1 MDNKDQN
8 AAGLPLAPT
17 PIQLGRGTGKGS
29 GEPAPSA
36 PTPPLLGAGGI
47 NPDGKGLSGFVQ
59 RYRKAILLLVVVL
72 CLGGFYASQ
81 ALPVAIFPDL
91 AAPRIIVTAD
101 AGNTPIPTVLANI
114 TRPLENAVAG
124 VPNVTKVSS
133 LTQRGGDELDV
144 NFNWGTDMP
153 ATLQLVQAR
162 IAQLQASLPAGT
174 TVAAERLN
182 PSVFPVMGYS
192 LYSSSVSPQE
202 LRRLALYTLRPRL
215 LQVPGVREIAVQGG
229 DTPDFLVQLHPTA
242 LLARGVSVSDV
253 EAALSKNN
261 EVNSVG
267 YYDQSF
273 LRYQVLVSGL
283 FKTAKDIGNV
293 TVAVKNR
300 VPVTIGEIGTV
311 THGVEAHTVETSG
324 DGHPAVLLSII
335 KQPTGNTVQVS
346 DGIKKALADANV
358 VLPPGIT
365 ITNYY
370 DQSEIVVSS
379 QHSVLEALI
388 LGGALALVV
397 LMLFLGN
404 LRTAAIVLIIL
415 PLTIVIAFALMKVLG
430 QTMNIM
436 TLGALAVAL
445 GLVIDDG
452 IVVVENMWTEL
463 ESGKERSEAIAAGLQ
478 AITPAMVGSS
488 LTTMAAFLPLTFLND
503 LTGQFFGPLAL
514 VMIAT
519 LTISL
524 ALALLLTPILAGW
537 LLPQKAAA
545 HDARKPNI
553 FARVLGFFPRQF
565 DKIVRVYAR
574 ALRWCLAHKAVV
586 IVLLLPIG
594 LGTFLLYRSIPTGFF
609 PEFDEGGFIL
619 DYQLP
624 AGTSLAESS
633 AVSGQIE
640 TVLAQTPE
648 IANWSR
654 QTGAQAG
661 FDITTQNVGDM
672 TVRLKS
678 NRTRDINAIM
688 DDIRGQIT
696 AKYPAADVDFHQTL
710 QDNIGD
716 IAGNP
721 NPVEIKIFGPDQ
733 ATLEDLAQ
741 KVNDAISKQ
750 PYIVGSLSG
759 IVHSNPESVLNVNTA
774 EAQRYGLTTDDIT
787 QAVSAALQ
795 GVEPTQIQQ
804 GEQAVGVRVVLAH
817 PGQALT
823 PELLPNILI
832 ASPVT
837 GGDVPVSEVA
847 TVGSAPGASQGT
859 RENQRPMISV
869 TASLSGKDLGSG
881 TQAVKAVVSKEV
893 TLPPGYTIEYG
904 GLYASQQQSF
914 AELGQTLLITMM
926 LVFTL
931 LVFQFR
937 SIRQAAALL
946 LAAILSLFG
955 VLAAL
960 SLAKTPL
967 NISSFTGAIMI
978 IGIITENGIVLFA
991 FFNGLR
997 SEDPHSDLVAQIQKA
1012 GEERLRPILMTTIGA
1027 ILALLPLALGLGAG
1041 AALQKPLAIAVI
1053 GGLSVSTLFTLIV
1066 APVLFVA
1073 LEGLTRPKA
1082 EAKPGKPSK
1091 SQPPPPVKS
1100 TAEPMTLEKG

>member
-1 MDNKDQN
+1 M
-8 AAGLPLAPT
+8 GLN
-17 PIQLGRGTGKGS
+17 GW
-29 GEPAPSA
+29 
-36 PTPPLLGAGGI
+36 
-47 NPDGKGLSGFVQ
+47 VQ
-59 RYRKAILLLVVVL
+59 HYRKAILLLVVVL
-72 CLGGFYASQ
+72 CFGGFYASQ
-81 ALPVAIFPDL
+81 TLPVAIFPDL
-91 AAPRIIVTAD
+91 NAPRIIVTAD

-114 TRPLENAVAG
+114 TRPLENAVSG

-144 NFNWGTDMP
+144 NFSWGTDMP
-153 ATLQLVQAR
+153 ATLQQVQAR
-162 IAQLQASLPAGT
+162 IAQVQAALPAGT
-174 TVAAERLN
+174 NVTAERLN

-192 LYSSSVSPQE
+192 LYSKSVSPQE

-215 LQVPGVREIAVQGG
+215 LRVPGVREIAVQGG
-229 DTPDFLVQLHPTA
+229 DTPDFLVQLNPTS
-242 LLARGVSVSDV
+242 LLTRGVSAQDV
-253 EAALSKNN
+253 ETALAKNN

-283 FKTAKDIGNV
+283 FTTANDISNV
-293 TVAVKNR
+293 TVAVKNH
-300 VPVTIGEIGTV
+300 VPVTIGEVGTV
-311 THGVEAHTVETSG
+311 THGIEPHTVETSG
-324 DGHPAVLLSII
+324 DGHVAVLLSII
-335 KQPTGNTVQVS
+335 KQPTGNTVQVA
-346 DGIKKALADANV
+346 DGIKQALADAKSA
-358 VLPPGIT
+358 LPPGIT
-365 ITNYY
+365 ITNFY
-370 DQSEIVVSS
+370 DQSEIVIGS

-388 LGGALALVV
+388 LGGALALIV

-415 PLTIVIAFALMKVLG
+415 PFTIVISFALMKLLG

-452 IVVVENMWTEL
+452 IVVVENMFHEL
-463 ESGKERSEAIAAGLQ
+463 ENGKERSDAIAAGLK

-514 VMIAT
+514 IMIAT
-519 LTISL
+519 LTVSL

-537 LLPQKAAA
+537 LLPKKAAA
-545 HDARKPNI
+545 HDSKKSNV
-553 FARVLGFFPRQF
+553 FARILGFFPRQF
-565 DKIVRVYAR
+565 DSIVRVYAR
-574 ALRWCLAHKAVV
+574 SLRWCLAHKAVV
-586 IVLLLPIG
+586 LLLLLPVG
-594 LGTFLLYRSIPTGFF
+594 FGTVLLYQRIPTGFF

-624 AGTSLAESS
+624 AGTSLTESS

-640 TVLAQTPE
+640 TVLAKTPE
-648 IANWSR
+648 VVAWSR

-678 NRTRDINAIM
+678 NRTRDINAVM
-688 DDIRGQIT
+688 DDIRSQVE
-696 AKYPAADVDFHQTL
+696 AKYPAAQVDFHQTL
-710 QDNIGD
+710 QDEIGD
-716 IAGNP
+716 IAGSP
-721 NPVEIKIFGPDQ
+721 SPVQIKIFGPDQ

-741 KVNDAISKQ
+741 KVDGVIAKLPFVQDDA
-750 PYIVGSLSG
+750 SG
-759 IVHSNPESVLNVNTA
+759 IVHSSPESVLKVNTQ
-774 EAQRYGLTTDDIT
+774 EAQRFGLTTDDIR
-787 QAVSAALQ
+787 QAVQAALQ
-795 GVEPTQIQQ
+795 GVEPTQVQQ
-804 GEQAVGVRVVLAH
+804 GEQAVGVRVVLAQ
-817 PGQALT
+817 PSQALT
-823 PELLPNILI
+823 PELLPNISI

-847 TVGSAPGASQGT
+847 DVVSEPGASQIT
-859 RENQRPMISV
+859 RENQRQMIAV
-869 TASLSGKDLGSG
+869 TAGLTGNDLGG
-881 TQAVKAVVSKEV
+881 NTLAIQKVVSKQV
-893 TLPPGYTIEYG
+893 PLPEGYTIEYG

-937 SIRQAAALL
+937 SIRQAVALL

-960 SLAKTPL
+960 MLTNTPL

-991 FFNGLR
+991 FFNHLR
-997 SEDPHSDLVAQIQKA
+997 HENPSGDLTAQVQKA

-1027 ILALLPLALGLGAG
+1027 ILALMPLALGLGAG

-1066 APVLFVA
+1066 APVLYVT
-1073 LEGLTRPKA
+1073 LEGLTRRPK
-1082 EAKPGKPSK
+1082 
-1091 SQPPPPVKS
+1091 
-1100 TAEPMTLEKG
+1100 

>member
-1 MDNKDQN
+1 MAVKYDPIPKSEPATQ
-8 AAGLPLAPT
+8 LEPT
-17 PIQLGRGTGKGS
+17 VKL
-29 GEPAPSA
+29 EPAPQPKAAASTEPSA
-36 PTPPLLGAGGI
+36 NTESAGST
-47 NPDGKGLSGFVQ
+47 GLSGWVQ

-72 CLGGFYASQ
+72 CLGGFYALQ

-144 NFNWGTDMP
+144 NFSWGTDMP
-153 ATLQLVQAR
+153 STLQQVQSR
-162 IAQLQASLPAGT
+162 IAQLQSSLPAGT
-174 TVAAERLN
+174 NVTAERLN

-192 LYSSSVSPQE
+192 LYSKTVSPQE
-202 LRRLALYTLRPRL
+202 LRRLSLYVLRPRL

-229 DTPDFLVQLHPTA
+229 DTPDFLVQLNLTA
-242 LLARGVSVSDV
+242 LLTRGVSVSDV
-253 EAALSKNN
+253 QTALSKNN
-261 EVNSVG
+261 QVNSVG
-267 YYDQSF
+267 FYDQSF

-283 FKTAKDIGNV
+283 FKNTKDIENV

-300 VPVTIGEIGTV
+300 VPVTIGEIGAV
-311 THGVEAHTVETSG
+311 THGVEPHTVETSG

-346 DGIKKALADANV
+346 DGIKKALADANA

-370 DQSEIVVSS
+370 DQSEIVVGS
-379 QHSVLEALI
+379 QHSVIEALI
-388 LGGALALVV
+388 LGGALALIV

-415 PLTIVIAFALMKVLG
+415 PLTIVIAFALMKLLG

-452 IVVVENMWTEL
+452 IVVVENMFTEL
-463 ESGKERSEAIAAGLQ
+463 ESGKERSEAIAAGLK

-537 LLPQKAAA
+537 LLPKKAAA
-545 HDARKPNI
+545 HDDKKPNI

-565 DKIVRVYAR
+565 DRIVRVYAR
-574 ALRWCLAHKAVV
+574 ALHWCLAHKAVV

-594 LGTFLLYRSIPTGFF
+594 IGTFLLYRSIPTGFF

-624 AGTSLAESS
+624 AGTSLTEAS

-640 TVLAQTPE
+640 TVLAHTPE
-648 IANWSR
+648 IAAWSR

-661 FDITTQNVGDM
+661 FAITTQNVGDM

-678 NRTRDINAIM
+678 NRTRDINAVM
-688 DDIRGQIT
+688 DDIRAQIL

-741 KVNDAISKQ
+741 KVSDAISKQ

-795 GVEPTQIQQ
+795 GTEPTQIQQ

-823 PELLPNILI
+823 PELLPSILI

-837 GGDVPVSEVA
+837 GSDIPVSEVA
-847 TVGSAPGASQGT
+847 TVESAPGASQVT
-859 RENQRPMISV
+859 RENQRQMISV
-869 TASLSGKDLGSG
+869 TASLSGKDLGSA
-881 TQAVKAVVSKEV
+881 TQAIKGVVSKNIQ
-893 TLPPGYTIEYG
+893 LPPGYTIEYG

-937 SIRQAAALL
+937 SIRQAMALL

-960 SLAKTPL
+960 TLTHTPL

-991 FFNGLR
+991 FFNHLR
-997 SEDPHSDLVAQIQKA
+997 SEDPRGDLVAQVQKA
-1012 GEERLRPILMTTIGA
+1012 GEERLRPILMTTIAA
-1027 ILALLPLALGLGAG
+1027 ILALMPLALGLGAG

-1073 LEGLTRPKA
+1073 MEGLTRTQPK
-1082 EAKPGKPSK
+1082 EKPDKPANS
-1091 SQPPPPVKS
+1091 
-1100 TAEPMTLEKG
+1100 

>member
-1 MDNKDQN
+1 M
-8 AAGLPLAPT
+8 PT
-17 PIQLGRGTGKGS
+17 
-29 GEPAPSA
+29 
-36 PTPPLLGAGGI
+36 
-47 NPDGKGLSGFVQ
+47 
-59 RYRKAILLLVVVL
+59 
-72 CLGGFYASQ
+72 
-81 ALPVAIFPDL
+81 
-91 AAPRIIVTAD
+91 
-101 AGNTPIPTVLANI
+101 
-114 TRPLENAVAG
+114 
-124 VPNVTKVSS
+124 
-133 LTQRGGDELDV
+133 
-144 NFNWGTDMP
+144 
-153 ATLQLVQAR
+153 TLQQVQAKL
-162 IAQLQASLPAGT
+162 AQLQASLPSGT
-174 TVAAERLN
+174 VVTAERLN

-192 LYSSSVSPQE
+192 LHSKTVSPQD
-202 LRRLALYTLRPRL
+202 LRRLSLYILRPRL

-229 DTPDFLVQLHPTA
+229 DTPNFLVQLNPTA
-242 LLARGVSVSDV
+242 LLARGVSVQDV
-253 EAALSKNN
+253 QTALSKNN
-261 EVNSVG
+261 QVNSVG
-267 YYDQSF
+267 FYDQSF

-283 FKTAKDIGNV
+283 FKTAKDIENV

-311 THGVEAHTVETSG
+311 THGVEPHTVETSG

-346 DGIKKALADANV
+346 DGIKKALEDAKS

-365 ITNYY
+365 IANYY
-370 DQSEIVVSS
+370 DEAVIVTGS
-379 QHSVLEALI
+379 QNSVIEALI

-397 LMLFLGN
+397 LTLFLGN
-404 LRTAAIVLIIL
+404 LRTASIVLIIL
-415 PLTIVIAFALMKVLG
+415 PLTIVIAFALMKLLG

-452 IVVVENMWTEL
+452 IVVVENMFTEM
-463 ESGKERSEAIAAGLQ
+463 ERGRERSESIAAGLK

-519 LTISL
+519 LAISL

-537 LLPQKAAA
+537 LLPRKAAA
-545 HDARKPNI
+545 HDAKKPNI
-553 FARVLGFFPRQF
+553 FARILGFFPRQF

-574 ALRWCLAHKAVV
+574 TLHWCLAHKAVV

-594 LGTFLLYRSIPTGFF
+594 IGTFLLYRSIPTGFF
-609 PEFDEGGFIL
+609 PEFDEGGFVL

-624 AGTSLAESS
+624 AGTSLAETGIV
-633 AVSGQIE
+633 AGQIE
-640 TVLAQTPE
+640 TILAKTSE
-648 IANWSR
+648 VAAWSR
-654 QTGAQAG
+654 QTGAQNG
-661 FDITTQNVGDM
+661 FAITTQNVGDM

-678 NRTRDINAIM
+678 SRSRDINAVM
-688 DDIRGQIT
+688 DDIRTQVLS
-696 AKYPAADVDFHQTL
+696 KYPAADVDFHQTL
-710 QDNIGD
+710 QDETGD

-750 PYIVGSLSG
+750 SYIVGSLSG

-774 EAQRYGLTTDDIT
+774 EAQRYGLTADDIT

-795 GVEPTQIQQ
+795 GTEPTQIQQ

-823 PELLPNILI
+823 PELLPNILV

-837 GGDVPVSEVA
+837 GGDVPISEVA
-847 TVGSAPGASQGT
+847 TVESAPGASQVT
-859 RENQRPMISV
+859 RENQRQMISV

-881 TQAVKAVVSKEV
+881 TQAVKAVVSKAV
-893 TLPPGYTIEYG
+893 QLPPGYTIEYG

-914 AELGQTLLITMM
+914 AELGQTLLVTMM

-937 SIRQAAALL
+937 SIRQAVALL

-960 SLAKTPL
+960 ALAKTPL

-991 FFNGLR
+991 FFNHLR
-997 SEDPHSDLVAQIQKA
+997 SEDPHGDLTALVQKA
-1012 GEERLRPILMTTIGA
+1012 GEERLRPILMTTIAA
-1027 ILALLPLALGLGAG
+1027 ILALMPLALGLGAG

-1053 GGLSVSTLFTLIV
+1053 GGLSVSTFFTLLV

-1073 LEGLTRPKA
+1073 LEGMTRKKPEEKTDTQPENGTQTSTPAAEPAHAETKQA
-1082 EAKPGKPSK
+1082 EA
-1091 SQPPPPVKS
+1091 
-1100 TAEPMTLEKG
+1100 TA

>member
-1 MDNKDQN
+1 M
-8 AAGLPLAPT
+8 
-17 PIQLGRGTGKGS
+17 
-29 GEPAPSA
+29 
-36 PTPPLLGAGGI
+36 
-47 NPDGKGLSGFVQ
+47 GLSGWVQ

-72 CLGGFYASQ
+72 CLGGFSASQ
-81 ALPVAIFPDL
+81 SLPVAIFPDL

-144 NFNWGTDMP
+144 NFSWGTDMP
-153 ATLQLVQAR
+153 ATLQQVQAKL
-162 IAQLQASLPAGT
+162 AQAQAGLPAGT
-174 TVAAERLN
+174 VVSAERLN

-192 LYSSSVSPQE
+192 LYSPTVSPQQ
-202 LRRLALYTLRPRL
+202 LRSLALYTLRPRL
-215 LQVPGVREIAVQGG
+215 LRVPGVREIAVQGG
-229 DTPDFLVQLHPTA
+229 DTPDFLVRLNPTS
-242 LLARGVSVSDV
+242 LLTRGITVSDV
-253 EAALSKNN
+253 QTALSKNN
-261 EVNSVG
+261 QVNSVG
-267 YYDQSF
+267 SYDQSF

-283 FKTAKDIGNV
+283 FKTAADIRNV

-300 VPVTIGEIGTV
+300 VPVTLGEVGTV
-311 THGVEAHTVETSG
+311 TRGIEPHTVETSG

-346 DGIKKALADANV
+346 DGIKQALADAKSL
-358 VLPPGIT
+358 LPPGVT
-365 ITNYY
+365 VTNYY
-370 DQSEIVVSS
+370 DQAEIVLGS
-379 QHSVLEALI
+379 QNSVVEALI
-388 LGGALALVV
+388 IGGVLALIV

-415 PLTIVIAFALMKVLG
+415 PLTIVISFALMKLLG
-430 QTMNIM
+430 QTLNIM

-452 IVVVENMWTEL
+452 IVVVENMFSEL
-463 ESGKERSEAIAAGLQ
+463 ESGKERSEAIAAGLK

-519 LTISL
+519 LTVSL

-537 LLPQKAAA
+537 LLPLKADA
-545 HDARKPNI
+545 HTGRKPNI
-553 FARVLGFFPRQF
+553 LARVLGFFPRQF

-574 ALRWCLAHKAVV
+574 VLGWCLVHKAVV
-586 IVLLLPIG
+586 IALLLPVA
-594 LGTFLLYRSIPTGFF
+594 LGTFFLYKNIETGFF

-619 DYQLP
+619 DYKLP
-624 AGTSLAESS
+624 AGTSLAEASV
-633 AVSGQIE
+633 VSGQIE
-640 TVLAQTPE
+640 TLLAQTPE
-648 IANWSR
+648 IAAWSR
-654 QTGAQAG
+654 QTGAQSG
-661 FDITTQNVGDM
+661 FAITTQNTGDM

-678 NRTRDINAIM
+678 SRSRDINAIM
-688 DDIRGQIT
+688 EDLRGQIL

-721 NPVEIKIFGPDQ
+721 NPVEIKIFGTDE

-741 KVNDAISKQ
+741 KVDGAITPLGGKT
-750 PYIVGSLSG
+750 PYVVGDFNG
-759 IVHSNPESVLNVNTA
+759 IVHSNPESVLEVNTQA
-774 EAQRYGLTTDDIT
+774 AQRYGLTTDDIT
-787 QAVSAALQ
+787 QAVQAALQ
-795 GVEPTQIQQ
+795 GVEPTQVQQ

-817 PGQALT
+817 PGEALT
-823 PELLPNILI
+823 PELLPNIGI

-837 GGDVPVSEVA
+837 GGTVPVSEVA
-847 TVGSAPGASQGT
+847 AVVPAPGAAQVT
-859 RENQRPMISV
+859 RENQRQMISV
-869 TASLSGKDLGSG
+869 TASLSGKDLGSA
-881 TQAVKAVVSKEV
+881 TQAIQSAVGKSVK
-893 TLPPGYTIEYG
+893 LPPGYTIEYG

-937 SIRQAAALL
+937 SIRQAIALL

-960 SLAKTPL
+960 TLTHTLL

-991 FFNGLR
+991 FFNHLR
-997 SEDPHSDLVAQIQKA
+997 SEDPHGDLTALVQKA

-1027 ILALLPLALGLGAG
+1027 ILALMPLALGLGAG

-1053 GGLSVSTLFTLIV
+1053 GGLSVSTFFTLLV

-1073 LEGLTRPKA
+1073 LEGMTHKEPKTDA
-1082 EAKPGKPSK
+1082 AVREH
-1091 SQPPPPVKS
+1091 
-1100 TAEPMTLEKG
+1100 

>member
-1 MDNKDQN
+1 MS
-8 AAGLPLAPT
+8 ALTPL
-17 PIQLGRGTGKGS
+17 LLGTGGRS
-29 GEPAPSA
+29 EIIPG
-36 PTPPLLGAGGI
+36 
-47 NPDGKGLSGFVQ
+47 GKGLSGWVQ

-153 ATLQLVQAR
+153 ATLQLVQSR
-162 IAQLQASLPAGT
+162 IAQLQSSLPAGT
-174 TVAAERLN
+174 NVTAERLN

-192 LYSSSVSPQE
+192 LYSRTVSLQE
-202 LRRLALYTLRPRL
+202 LRRLSLYTLRPRL

-229 DTPDFLVQLHPTA
+229 DTPDFLVQLNPTS
-242 LLARGVSVSDV
+242 LLTRGVSVQDV
-253 EAALSKNN
+253 QTALSKNN

-283 FKTAKDIGNV
+283 FKTAKDIENV

-311 THGVEAHTVETSG
+311 THGVEPHTVETSG

-346 DGIKKALADANV
+346 DGIKKALSDAKS

-370 DQSEIVVSS
+370 DQSEIVVGS
-379 QHSVLEALI
+379 QHSVIEALI

-415 PLTIVIAFALMKVLG
+415 PLTIIIAFALMKILG

-452 IVVVENMWTEL
+452 IVVVENMFTEL
-463 ESGKERSEAIAAGLQ
+463 ESGKERSDAIAAGLK

-537 LLPQKAAA
+537 LLPKKAAA
-545 HDARKPNI
+545 HDAKKPNF

-574 ALRWCLAHKAVV
+574 ALHWCLAHKIV
-586 IVLLLPIG
+586 VLLLLLPVG
-594 LGTFLLYRSIPTGFF
+594 VGTFLLYRSIPTGFF

-624 AGTSLAESS
+624 AGTSLAEAS
-633 AVSGQIE
+633 AVSGQLE
-640 TVLAQTPE
+640 TVLAKTPE
-648 IANWSR
+648 VAAWSR
-654 QTGAQAG
+654 QTGAQNG
-661 FDITTQNVGDM
+661 FAITTQNVGDM

-678 NRTRDINAIM
+678 NRSRDINAVM
-688 DDIRGQIT
+688 DDIRAQVLS
-696 AKYPAADVDFHQTL
+696 KYPAADVDFHQTL

-733 ATLEDLAQ
+733 ATLEDLAT
-741 KVNDAISKQ
+741 KVDAVIAKQ
-750 PYIVGSLSG
+750 PYIVSDVSG
-759 IVHSNPESVLNVNTA
+759 VIHSSPESVLNVNTA

-823 PELLPNILI
+823 PELLPNIRI

-837 GGDVPVSEVA
+837 GGDIPVSEVA
-847 TVGSAPGASQGT
+847 TVESAPGASQIT
-859 RENQRPMISV
+859 RENQRQMISV
-869 TASLSGKDLGSG
+869 TASLSGKDLGSA
-881 TQAVKAVVSKEV
+881 TQAIKAVVSKQV
-893 TLPPGYTIEYG
+893 QLPPGYTIEYG

-937 SIRQAAALL
+937 SIRQAIALL
-946 LAAILSLFG
+946 IAAILSLFG

-960 SLAKTPL
+960 TLAKTPL

-991 FFNGLR
+991 FFNHLR
-997 SEDPHSDLVAQIQKA
+997 SEDPHGDLVAQIQKA

-1027 ILALLPLALGLGAG
+1027 ILALMPLALGLGAG

-1073 LEGLTRPKA
+1073 LEGLTRTKID
-1082 EAKPGKPSK
+1082 EKPDKPAK
-1091 SQPPPPVKS
+1091 SQVPPPVKS
-1100 TAEPMTLEKG
+1100 SAEPVVLEKG